1 MEKIITLISAIF
13 AFIASYFWKLGM
25 DNAEQYLALGGVILF
40 DGFMGIWRSIKEK
53 DFRTYR
59 AINTLKKLFTW
70 TVILTTSLLIE
81 KGFPEIT
88 WISETLVIPFIV
100 FEFLSGIKNASLV
113 GLIDLK
119 FLKFIDQHKTLGD
132 KNV

>member
-1 MEKIITLISAIF
+1 MEKAILIISAICTF
-13 AFIASYFWKLGM
+13 LVTYFLKLGM
-25 DNAEQYLALGGVILF
+25 DNVEQYLALVGVILF

-70 TVILTTSLLIE
+70 FFILTISLLIE
-81 KGFPEIT
+81 QGFPEIT
-88 WISETLVIPFIV
+88 WISETLVIPFII
-100 FEFLSGIKNASLV
+100 FEFISGVKNASLI

-119 FLKFIDQHKTLGD
+119 FLKFIDQHKTLRD
-132 KNV
+132 KDV